1 MAVMFEED
9 PPIGMDGKGRSDG
22 MIGQLDPVIIVEP
35 VVWRASVQVDE
46 AVLEPLAHATRRT
59 EVGGPRLTASILL
72 IEVCCAA
79 RLE

>member
-1 MAVMFEED
+1 MFEED

-59 EVGGPRLTASILL
+59 EV
-72 IEVCCAA
+72 
-79 RLE
+79 